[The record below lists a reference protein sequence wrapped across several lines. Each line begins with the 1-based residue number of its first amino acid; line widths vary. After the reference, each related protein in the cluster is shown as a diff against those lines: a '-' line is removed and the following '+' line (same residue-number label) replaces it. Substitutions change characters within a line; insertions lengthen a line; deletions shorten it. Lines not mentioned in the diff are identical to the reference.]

1 MEGTKEE
8 EVVLKRKRGRPRKV
22 QHKPRA
28 KQPPKLPPLRHQARS
43 RIVKALHKDPEYRAK
58 ILASLEKARAVLKRQ
73 GNSPRL
79 GVPDGWTRGQADMQR
94 VYDGL
99 RADLILDRM
108 KAEGM
113 IDGTKP
119 DDYETVVVRV
129 AGKDVTVKVPKT
141 EAAMAE
147 EALRQAVIGAVSP
160 LTHSKNHLGYVRTVL
175 EWTKPKPASTSN
187 VNLNSEEW
195 LEAALKDNADSG
207 NAAGEG
213 SAS

>member
-1 MEGTKEE
+1 
-8 EVVLKRKRGRPRKV
+8 
-22 QHKPRA
+22 
-28 KQPPKLPPLRHQARS
+28 
-43 RIVKALHKDPEYRAK
+43 
-58 ILASLEKARAVLKRQ
+58 
-73 GNSPRL
+73 
-79 GVPDGWTRGQADMQR
+79 
-94 VYDGL
+94 
-99 RADLILDRM
+99 M

-119 DDYETVVVRV
+119 DDYETCVVKV
-129 AGKDVTVKVPKT
+129 AGKDMLVRVPKT

-147 EALRQAVIGAVSP
+147 EALRQAVIGASVP
-160 LTHSKNHLGYVRTVL
+160 LTHSKNHLGYIRTVL